1 MSFICDIIH
10 FFDKM
15 RDVKITATGKTV
27 SIHTPKIEKKVT
39 LSTIAKMK
47 GVEVIT
53 MVTAYDAL
61 FAKLF
66 DGEVEMILVGDS
78 LNMSFFGKEDTL
90 SATMDQMIYHT
101 QAVSNG
107 AKLSCIVFDMPFATY
122 STPELALENAA
133 RVYRETSAQAVKIE
147 GGKEKAEV
155 VKTLTQNGIAVIAH
169 IGLLPQHVRSEGGY
183 KVRGKDEADIEALI
197 EDALALEAAG
207 AAIVLLEGL
216 KADAGKRI
224 TEVLSVPTIG
234 IGAGSDTDGQVL
246 VWSDMFGFFEDFKPK
261 FVKQYYDG
269 AKEIREG
276 LETYR
281 DEVRSREFPSSEYT
295 Y

>member
-1 MSFICDIIH
+1 MTIICDIIH

-15 RDVKITATGKTV
+15 SKIIELDSKQM

-39 LSTIAKMK
+39 LTTIAKMK
-47 GVEVIT
+47 GVEPIT

-78 LNMSFFGKEDTL
+78 LNMSFLGEEDTL

-101 QAVSNG
+101 KAVCNG
-107 AKLSCIVFDMPFATY
+107 AKLPLIVLDMPFGSYTSPEVAVKNATRAY
-122 STPELALENAA
+122 Q
-133 RVYRETSAQAVKIE
+133 ETTAQAVKIE
-147 GGKEKAEV
+147 GGLERAHIVEA
-155 VKTLTQNGIAVIAH
+155 LTQNSIAVLGH
-169 IGLLPQHVRSEGGY
+169 IGLMPQFLRSDGGY
-183 KVRGKDEADIEALI
+183 KIRGKDQTDIDKLV
-197 EDALALEAAG
+197 EDALALEKAG
-207 AAIVLLEGL
+207 VFAIVVEGVKEEAA
-216 KADAGKRI
+216 KAI
-224 TEVLSVPTIG
+224 THAVSVPTIG
-234 IGAGSDTDGQVL
+234 IGAGNSTDGQVL

-261 FVKQYYDG
+261 FVKQYCDG

-276 LETYR
+276 LEQYR
-281 DEVRSREFPSSEYT
+281 DEVKSRAFPSSEYT